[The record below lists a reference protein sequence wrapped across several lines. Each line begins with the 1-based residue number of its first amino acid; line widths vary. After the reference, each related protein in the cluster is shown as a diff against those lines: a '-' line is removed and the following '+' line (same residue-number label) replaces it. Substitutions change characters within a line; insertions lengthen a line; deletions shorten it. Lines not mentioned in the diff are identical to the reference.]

1 MTAPDAIG
9 TARELRDVPGYE
21 GLYSVTADG
30 RIWSHARQWRSGRG
44 GETVRRKPGH
54 WMKLHIAR
62 HGYPMVVLS
71 RDARQST
78 KYVHQIVASAW
89 VPNPRGLPQINHVN
103 AVKADCRACNLEWCT
118 ASGNVRHAR
127 ALGLIPKTP
136 AFVAAV
142 RQNIKVANAARLRQV
157 ADRKA
162 NQQ

>member
-1 MTAPDAIG
+1 MNAPDAIG
-9 TARELRDVPGYE
+9 TADELRDVPGYE

-71 RDARQST
+71 QDARQST

-89 VPNPRGLPQINHVN
+89 VPNPRGLPQVNHAN
-103 AVKADCRACNLEWCT
+103 AIKSDCRSCNLEWCS
-118 ASGNVRHAR
+118 ASENALHAR
-127 ALGLIPKTP
+127 ALGLIRKTP

-142 RQNIKVANAARLRQV
+142 RQNIKVANAARLRQI